1 MDRDRIVT
9 DVQSAV
15 AALTRGFAEPVEYVV
30 EVNGIREAKR
40 TYRRHEGLIAQ
51 LELNSTTPLQ
61 SRVGGGGGGKPGSRP
76 PINQVYA
83 DMVDTIHEQALIAW
97 GLVID
102 QDVCKRTL
110 TSLIIGIGLLVETR
124 CEEIPHDCGTVA
136 RMLNK
141 WVHDA
146 RVLLGYESRKVVLA
160 DTVCGQCGGTLI
172 VAIDA
177 TSDVRCIGT
186 EAADSCGMVYNR
198 LEWVSL
204 LHS

>member
-1 MDRDRIVT
+1 MN
-9 DVQSAV
+9 DVVSDV
-15 AALTRGFAEPVEYVV
+15 RSSIDALTRGFSESVEYAV
-30 EVNGIREAKR
+30 EVNGKREARR
-40 TYRRHEGLIAQ
+40 TTRRHEGLIAQ

-83 DMVDTIHEQALIAW
+83 DMVDTIHEQALIAHALLARDDDPVPIVL
-97 GLVID
+97 GVILENLRLM
-102 QDVCKRTL
+102 VMTEYATKAH
-110 TSLIIGIGLLVETR
+110 E
-124 CEEIPHDCGTVA
+124 CGTVA

-160 DTVCGQCGGTLI
+160 DTVCGQCGGTLV

-177 TSDVRCIGT
+177 TSDVRCVGT
-186 EAADSCGMVYNR
+186 EEGDPCGMVYSR